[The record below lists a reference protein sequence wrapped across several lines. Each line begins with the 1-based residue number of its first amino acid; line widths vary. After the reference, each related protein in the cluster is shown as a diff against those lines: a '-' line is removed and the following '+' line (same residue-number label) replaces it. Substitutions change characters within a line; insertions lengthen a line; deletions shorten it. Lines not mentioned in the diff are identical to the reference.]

1 MLASLKRKKKIHSQP
16 ADLPY
21 NQATYFLE
29 EALILFYEYSHKR
42 VSLIF

>member
-1 MLASLKRKKKIHSQP
+1 MKKYKRMHSQP